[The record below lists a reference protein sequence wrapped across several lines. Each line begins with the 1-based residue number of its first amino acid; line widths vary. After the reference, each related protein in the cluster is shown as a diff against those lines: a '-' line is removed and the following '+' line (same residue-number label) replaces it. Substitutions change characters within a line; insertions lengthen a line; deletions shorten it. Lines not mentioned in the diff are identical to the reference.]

1 VRGVFAGK
9 SIADASMGGGQ
20 STNEIACVAAFPLF
34 GNQMYKRLG
43 YQWASSLLG
52 FLTLAMLPFPYL
64 FLKYGKKIRGNSR
77 FATD

>member
-1 VRGVFAGK
+1 
-9 SIADASMGGGQ
+9 
-20 STNEIACVAAFPLF
+20 
-34 GNQMYKRLG
+34 MYDKLG

-64 FLKYGKKIRGNSR
+64 FFRYGKKIRGNSR